1 MNSLSAEFLLKSLK
15 TGFVDDTYASS
26 DTYRPDLVLNK
37 PPHQKVLSA
46 LVNELECCTSFQCSV
61 AFITLGGLVQL
72 HQALLDTGQRGVKG
86 QILTSDYLNYT
97 EADALEAIAHQY
109 PNIELRIASEEAF
122 HAKGYFFTHA
132 SHVTFI
138 VGSSNITAN
147 ALTRNCEWNVRFHA
161 LCTGEFS
168 HKMQEEF
175 AQVWSQAR
183 ALDSLWLE
191 HYRTIQ
197 QATTWQRNL
206 SHIGSAEEQEE
217 TQEEIIPNAMQREA
231 MQSLAELRRQGKRKA
246 LLISATGTGKTY
258 LCAFDVQAV
267 RPKRFLFIVHREQ
280 VARSAMES
288 FKRILG
294 RDIEMGF
301 LGSGKKTSAPYIF
314 AMIQTLSK
322 NEVLG
327 KYPSDFFD
335 YIVVDEVHHSGAN
348 SYRKVLEHFH
358 SDFLLGMTATPER
371 SDGFDIYELF
381 DHTVA
386 YEIRL
391 KQALE
396 ANLLCP
402 FHYFGVKDLTIDG
415 KTVDDTSAFST
426 LVAEERVVR
435 IREVLE
441 RYSLKKENRRGLIF
455 CSRVDEAHELSDK
468 LNVLGY
474 RTRALSG
481 QDDEETRTKVLDA
494 LASDRTDHLQYVL
507 AVDILNEGIDI
518 PILNQIVMLRP
529 TQSAIV
535 FVQQLG
541 RGLRK
546 MVGKKFVTVIDFI
559 GNYQSSFLIPV
570 ALFGAYSYEKD
581 TLRRYLTG
589 GSLGIPGV
597 STINFEKIAKE
608 QIYASINTAN
618 FSQMTFLTSEY
629 QKMKARLGNIPTMMD
644 FTKTDAVSA
653 LLFITYA
660 KSYRHF
666 LQKVEK
672 DLPLLPPKQMQ
683 SLLFLSKIL
692 AKGLRPYESTI
703 LNLVL
708 KDPEQSSTIEA
719 ITNHLEEVFPGYC
732 VEKQDLKSALRI
744 LSNGYF
750 LDHDKATHG
759 NLSYVSVNEGVIRMD
774 PEFGMLLSEG
784 KDYRRHVEDLLAFST
799 FQFQARD
806 QKNRFAHDLYL
817 YSKYSRAEVLRLLG
831 WEQDMVPQNIGG
843 YVYNKQLNVC
853 PIFVTLEKNVEVIN
867 PLINYKDS
875 FLSPDEFTW
884 ETKHG
889 RTFNSPEV
897 KAMDRQHETG
907 LLLPLF
913 VKKHGDEGR
922 SFYYMGDMT
931 LLRKELR
938 EKRDANQGSRPIVA
952 MWFRMQKRVEESLY
966 RYLTGG

>member
-1 MNSLSAEFLLKSLK
+1 MNSLSSEFLLKSLK
-15 TGFVDDTYASS
+15 TGFVDDTVASS
-26 DTYRPDLVLNK
+26 DAYRPDLVLNR

-46 LVNELECCTSFQCSV
+46 LVNELETCTFFQFSV

-72 HQALLDTGQRGVKG
+72 HQALLDAEGRGVKG
-86 QILTSDYLNYT
+86 QILTSDYLNFT
-97 EADALEAIAHQY
+97 EADALEAIGRQY
-109 PNIELRIASEEAF
+109 PHIELRIAMGEPF
-122 HAKGYFFTHA
+122 HAKGYVFTHP

-138 VGSSNITAN
+138 VGSSNITAH
-147 ALTRNCEWNVRFHA
+147 ALARNCEWNVRFHA
-161 LCTGEFS
+161 LSTGEFS
-168 HKMQEEF
+168 HKMQDEF
-175 AQVWSQAR
+175 AQIWSQAR
-183 ALDSLWLE
+183 EVDALWLG

-197 QATTWQRNL
+197 QSTAWQRNL
-206 SHIGSAEEQEE
+206 SHVGSAEEPEE
-217 TQEEIIPNAMQREA
+217 TQEEIIPNSMQREA
-231 MQSLAELRRQGKRKA
+231 LQALADLRMQGKRKA

-280 VARSAMES
+280 VARRSMES
-288 FKRILG
+288 FQKILG
-294 RDIEMGF
+294 TDIEMGM
-301 LGSGKKTSAPYIF
+301 LGSGNKTPAPYVF

-322 NEVLG
+322 SEVLSQ
-327 KYPSDFFD
+327 YPSDHFD

-348 SYRKVLEHFH
+348 SYRKVLDHF
-358 SDFLLGMTATPER
+358 SSAFLLGMTATPER
-371 SDGFDIYELF
+371 SDGFDIYDLF

-396 ANLLCP
+396 ADLLSP
-402 FHYFGVKDLTIDG
+402 FHYFGVKDLSIDG
-415 KTVDDTSAFST
+415 KMVEDATAFST
-426 LVAEERVVR
+426 LVAQERVLR
-435 IREVLE
+435 IGEVLE

-481 QDDEETRTKVLDA
+481 QDDDETRTKVLDA
-494 LASDRTDHLQYVL
+494 LASDRSDHLQYVL

-546 MVGKKFVTVIDFI
+546 FAGKKFVTVIDFI
-559 GNYQSSFLIPV
+559 GNYKNSFLIPV
-570 ALFGAYSYEKD
+570 ALFGAYTYEKD
-581 TLRRYLTG
+581 SLRRYLTG

-618 FSQMTFLTSEY
+618 FSQLAFLKSEY
-629 QKMKARLGNIPTMMD
+629 QKMKVRLGRIPTMMD

-653 LLFITYA
+653 LLFIERA
-660 KSYRHF
+660 NSYRHF

-672 DLPLLPPKQMQ
+672 TLPPLSIQQMQ

-692 AKGLRPYESTI
+692 AKGLRPYESII
-703 LNLVL
+703 LNLLLTEGDRVFSL
-708 KDPEQSSTIEA
+708 DDVRTCIAQTCSSYVSDE
-719 ITNHLEEVFPGYC
+719 
-732 VEKQDLKSALRI
+732 QDLNSALRI
-744 LSNGYF
+744 LSNGF
-750 LDHDKATHG
+750 FRDQDKANHG
-759 NLSYVSVNEGVIRMD
+759 NLLYVSINEEMIGMHPEFRTLLNEG
-774 PEFGMLLSEG
+774 EE
-784 KDYRRHVEDLLAFST
+784 YRRHVQDLLSFSV

-806 QKNRFAHDLYL
+806 QKSRLSHDLYL
-817 YSKYSRAEVLRLLG
+817 YGKYTRSEALLLLG
-831 WEQDMVPQNIGG
+831 WEKDMVPLNIGG
-843 YVYNKQLNVC
+843 YVYSKDLQVC
-853 PIFVTLEKNVEVIN
+853 PIFVTLEKDVASID
-867 PLINYKDS
+867 PGINYKDS
-875 FLSPDEFTW
+875 FLTAEEFAW

-889 RTFNSPEV
+889 RDFNSPEV
-897 KAMDRQHETG
+897 KAMDKQQALG
-907 LLLPLF
+907 LRLPLF
-913 VKKHGDEGR
+913 VKKHDDEGH

-931 LLRKELR
+931 FLRKELR
-938 EKRDANQGSRPIVA
+938 EKLTGTRGKRPIVA

-966 RYLTGG
+966 RYLTGV